1 MLHLAVHGQACV
13 EQSDGYCVIIESVRG
28 KVWFVACYLSMLA
41 WQWSSN
47 QSAINTPIARL
58 HFS

>member
-1 MLHLAVHGQACV
+1 MLHLAVHGQPCV
-13 EQSDGYCVIIESVRG
+13 ELSDGYCVKSESVGG

-47 QSAINTPIARL
+47 QSAINTPMAGL